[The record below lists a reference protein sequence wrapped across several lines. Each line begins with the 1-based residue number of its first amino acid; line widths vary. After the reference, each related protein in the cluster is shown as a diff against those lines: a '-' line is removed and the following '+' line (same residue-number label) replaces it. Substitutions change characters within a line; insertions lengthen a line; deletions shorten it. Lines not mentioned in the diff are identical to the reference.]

1 MPNLGG
7 GGAERVVSI
16 LLNNIDRRKFAPNL
30 IIIKKSGSNEF
41 VQNLK
46 EDVAIH
52 YLEIKGRIRFSFPFI
67 LMKILRFCKAHKPD
81 ILFFGSGQINAIFS
95 PFLFLFSNEI
105 KLISRESNLP
115 SIYEKY
121 FIIKWIYKTTYK
133 NYEKIIVQSDDMYND
148 LNVNFG
154 IPKNKLV
161 KINNPIDYDYIFGKV
176 NEKTAI
182 SFSRKKITLLAAGRL
197 THQKGFDLLV
207 KELSKITEIKFHLYI
222 LGSGEM
228 EQKLLNLI
236 SSLKLEEKVSLM
248 GVVENPYKYMRN
260 SDVFILSSR
269 FEGFPNVLLES
280 LLCGTPVMAN
290 TCLGG
295 ITEII
300 KPGFNGVIFDFKKN
314 NFKEKLQQMSTINFS
329 EKEIINDVKDRFSI
343 KNKIAQFQELF
354 LKQTHQ

>member
-7 GGAERVVSI
+7 GGAERVVST
-16 LLNNIDRRKFAPNL
+16 LLNNIDRKLFAPNL

-46 EDVAIH
+46 EDVAVH
-52 YLEIKGRIRFSFPFI
+52 CLGIKGRIRFSFPFV
-67 LMKILRFCKAHKPD
+67 LMKILRFCKAHRPD
-81 ILFFGSGQINAIFS
+81 VLFFGSGQINAIFS

-133 NYEKIIVQSDDMYND
+133 NYTKIIVQSDDMYSD

-154 IPKNKLV
+154 IPKSKLV
-161 KINNPIDYDYIFGKV
+161 KINNPIDYDYIFSKV

-182 SFSRKKITLLAAGRL
+182 SFSREKINLLAAGRL

-207 KELSKITEIKFHLYI
+207 KELSKITDINYHLNI
-222 LGSGEM
+222 IGTGEM
-228 EQKLLNLI
+228 KQELLKLI
-236 SSLKLEEKVSLM
+236 SLLKLEEKVSLV
-248 GVVENPYKYMRN
+248 GNVQNPFMYMKN
-260 SDVFILSSR
+260 SDVLILSSR
-269 FEGFPNVLLES
+269 FEGFPNVVLES
-280 LLCGTPVMAN
+280 LLCGTPVLAN

-300 KPGFNGVIFDFKKN
+300 KPGFNGVIFDFKKK
-314 NFKEKLQQMSTINFS
+314 NFKEKLHQISTINFS
-329 EKEIINDVKDRFSI
+329 EKEITNDVKNRFSI
-343 KNKIAQFQELF
+343 KNKITQFQELF
-354 LKQTHQ
+354 